1 MSFVNVIILVLN
13 NLYCLFTLNTSIHI
27 LLSVCH
33 QHCVRREM
41 ERREEEEEERRNT
54 ADSEEEEEGAAAGE
68 GDDGDDDEEQTDK
81 DGGDEDEYDDDKDVA
96 EMKKK
101 SKGEEGTS
109 CSDRKC
115 VPGIIYLGHIPP
127 RLRPKHLRNLLSV
140 YGEIG
145 RVFLQPEGNVGPHG
159 AGPRSA
165 DRSHYDLCGFQFVVR
180 LEQI

>member
-1 MSFVNVIILVLN
+1 MLK
-13 NLYCLFTLNTSIHI
+13 TSIHI

-33 QHCVRREM
+33 QHCVHVFAEM
-41 ERREEEEEERRNT
+41 ERREEEEEERQTT

-68 GDDGDDDEEQTDK
+68 ADDGDEDEEQTDK
-81 DGGDEDEYDDDKDVA
+81 DGGDEDEYDDDEDKDVA

-101 SKGEEGTS
+101 SKEEGGTS
-109 CSDRKC
+109 CSGRKC

-145 RVFLQPEGNVGPHG
+145 RIFLQPEGNVGPENTIRP
-159 AGPRSA
+159 A
-165 DRSHYDLCGFQFVVR
+165 
-180 LEQI
+180 EQDPDQLITLIMTSVGSSL